1 MKRPV
6 CALAFLLAMVSTA
19 AGQTPAVKAPAP
31 QLHVAVVPGIAVNM
45 DTARVDALSQDLAEA
60 LNAELEVIAT
70 GGLEVRRRLPA
81 DGLPADCVTTPACTV
96 DVARRTGATQLL
108 FVVMVDTGSGGS
120 IQIDATWIDGDTGQT
135 VSRPA
140 IDLASASDAKSKF
153 ASSATVLLPDAPVRK
168 KATNGEGGIGVNTK
182 MTEAEPRHL
191 TTPAK
196 ITAAIA
202 GVGLGV
208 GIAAGL
214 STRSRYNKCDS
225 DPVNCTAG
233 EKDSI
238 RRMGFLADAGFVVAI
253 GCAITTGVLY
263 ATSARESRLVVAP
276 SPTTDGSGATLT
288 AFGSF

>member
-19 AGQTPAVKAPAP
+19 AGQTPAVQAP
-31 QLHVAVVPGIAVNM
+31 QLRVAVVPGIAVNM

-60 LNAELEVIAT
+60 LNAELEVVAT
-70 GGLEVRRRLPA
+70 GGLEVRRQLPA
-81 DGLPADCVTTPACTV
+81 DGLPADCVTTPACTQ

-120 IQIDATWIDGDTGQT
+120 IQIDATWIDGATGQT

-140 IDLASASDAKSKF
+140 IDLASASDAKAKF

-168 KATNGEGGIGVNTK
+168 KANGEGGIGVNTK
-182 MTEAEPRHL
+182 MTEAQPRHF

-196 ITAAIA
+196 ITAAVA

-214 STRSRYNKCDS
+214 STRSRYNKCDG
-225 DPVNCTAG
+225 DPVHCSEG

-263 ATSARESRLVVAP
+263 ATSAKESRLVVAP
-276 SPTTDGSGATLT
+276 SPTSDGSGATLT
-288 AFGSF
+288 AFGRF